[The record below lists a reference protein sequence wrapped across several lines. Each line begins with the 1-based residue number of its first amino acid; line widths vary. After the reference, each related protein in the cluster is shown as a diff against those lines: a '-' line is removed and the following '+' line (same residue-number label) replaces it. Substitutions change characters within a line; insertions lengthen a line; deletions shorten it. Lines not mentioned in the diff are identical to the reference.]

1 RSLQRD
7 RFSNDSDDLFRDVDA
22 NIQRCRD
29 RIEDGIMPQWW
40 ERKLDR
46 YLNIG
51 EHANKA
57 KASERRVSAGQ
68 LLSSLVGK
76 PIQFSWKDFDK
87 YNKQAD
93 DLVWVEGAN
102 GPGAMPMWA
111 YNSPGYTKKYAVNHL
126 YTQNYH
132 EVEFS
137 VKIPGANDNES
148 TVLPFVYDTGCSICR
163 LYEEDLQVIVDMAG
177 QSAPF
182 FCYIGVQSSQGHYT
196 VVSTCKLAFNIHDQ
210 SWKNQGNW
218 PRPWVEVQCSVDP
231 GKAPTG
237 WHLRLDEPW
246 LRDLYYIATAPD
258 NNHTL

>member
-1 RSLQRD
+1 MSGSNRGRD
-7 RFSNDSDDLFRDVDA
+7 HAAMEGLSWPTVVRLKNLEM
-22 NIQRCRD
+22 IKTHLLT
-29 RIEDGIMPQWW
+29 DGD
-40 ERKLDR
+40 EK
-46 YLNIG
+46 Y
-51 EHANKA
+51 
-57 KASERRVSAGQ
+57 GQ
-68 LLSSLVGK
+68 LLNVNAIIKAYRSVGLTLVPGCSLVGK